1 MDSFNEERHVLVIG
15 SAGIDVKGRPDYGV
29 TPGISTPGR
38 IRSSMGGVAR
48 NIAENLARLEVP
60 TWLLSAVG
68 TDSSGEHIL
77 TSSSEAGIHME
88 RVLSV
93 PEARTGHYMALL
105 TPEGELDTA
114 VSDYAITEHI
124 TPAYLEDNADLFE
137 MASLVVIDA
146 NLSAETLRT
155 VFALAG
161 KHDVP
166 VCADPT
172 APSLANRLR
181 PYLNR
186 IHLITP
192 NLAEADVLCE
202 QAVTER
208 DADAAIAV
216 AQTLVERGV
225 RIAVITL
232 GVRGLVYVSGSD
244 RGQIPAI
251 RTEIRDETGAGDA
264 LTAGVIFGMVNQVPL
279 DEAMRLGISAATLT
293 LRSRETVVKEL
304 SQELLYDQ
312 LVI

>member
-251 RTEIRDETGAGDA
+251 PDGDSGRDRRGRRADRRGDLRHGQPGPPGRGDA
-264 LTAGVIFGMVNQVPL
+264 TGDFG
-279 DEAMRLGISAATLT
+279 ATLT